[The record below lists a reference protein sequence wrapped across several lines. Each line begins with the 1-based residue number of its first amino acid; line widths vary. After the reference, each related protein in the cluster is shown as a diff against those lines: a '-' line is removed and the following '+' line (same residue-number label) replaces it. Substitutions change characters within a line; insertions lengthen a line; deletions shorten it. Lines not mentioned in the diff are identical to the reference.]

1 MEYIIIIA
9 AIVII
14 LGIIFL
20 RRRGETPS
28 DYVEPRFEHSGKQ
41 WVFNGILDIDHP
53 PLDDTPFTDYEGDL
67 QLMVKKGYRHL
78 ELEVEASSAKRPP
91 LGLFKGAARI
101 QDDDIIV
108 CSAGD
113 PVTALV
119 ELTKHIPGIGDVE
132 SVTVF
137 ASTDVLVTH
146 VQGNITAIKKS
157 CPDAEISAAYG
168 GQGIYDLVVL
178 YQ

>member
-53 PLDDTPFTDYEGDL
+53 PLNDTPFTDYEGDL

-108 CSAGD
+108 CTGSQTIGRLPKGQTSLRQAIERQGG
-113 PVTALV
+113 TA
-119 ELTKHIPGIGDVE
+119 E
-132 SVTVF
+132 
-137 ASTDVLVTH
+137 
-146 VQGNITAIKKS
+146 
-157 CPDAEISAAYG
+157 AYG
-168 GQGIYDLVVL
+168 FLAEKDGKCFGEVCIHHG
-178 YQ
+178 